1 MGRGVSESTP
11 KEPEQAQEPELPES
25 SAEDVPDSE
34 PPAPPAK
41 PTETNDE
48 YRARLKREAD
58 RILREKM
65 EDFYARVGIV

>member
-1 MGRGVSESTP
+1 MSESTP
-11 KEPEQAQEPELPES
+11 TEPLVELEHSGGS
-25 SAEDVPDSE
+25 SASLEQPIDDPAAQ
-34 PPAPPAK
+34 PAPPAE